1 MDEFDER
8 LIDDPLARG
17 GHGHERLD
25 AVEERDSDG
34 VDRRGF
40 LKCMAW
46 AGTGLVWTVSAGVLS
61 SCTLGASGKNSGSAS
76 GRGDFT
82 FAQVSDSH
90 IGFSKAPNMDVTATL
105 QKAIDKVNALPTR
118 PAFILHT
125 GDLSHLSTPQQ
136 FDTVDQILKGA
147 KSETGRVF
155 FTPGEHDTFVD
166 NGKTFMNRFGKGT
179 QGNGW
184 QSADYKGVHIVGL
197 VNTWNVKG
205 GGFGVLGQEQLGWL
219 KQDLA
224 GVNSDTPLIV
234 FAHVPL
240 WSIYPQWGW
249 GTDDAEQALAMMKRF
264 SSVTVLNG
272 HIHQVLEKQEGNV
285 TFHTAAST
293 AYPQPAP
300 GQTQGPGPLV
310 VVTDQLES
318 SLGMREV
325 AYVQKQNS
333 LVVIDQRLG

>member
-1 MDEFDER
+1 MDEFAEYV
-8 LIDDPLARG
+8 IDDPLARG
-17 GHGHERLD
+17 GHGHKRL
-25 AVEERDSDG
+25 AAAPARDEDG

-46 AGTGLVWTVSAGVLS
+46 AGTGLVWTVSGGVLS
-61 SCTLGASGKNSGSAS
+61 SCTLGASSKSGTAK
-76 GRGDFT
+76 GDFT

-90 IGFSKAPNMDVTATL
+90 IGFSKAPNTDVTGTL
-105 QKAIDKVNALPTR
+105 QKSIDKINALATR
-118 PAFILHT
+118 PAFVLHT

-147 KSETGRVF
+147 KSDTGRVF
-155 FTPGEHDTFVD
+155 YTPGEHDTFVD
-166 NGKTFMNRFGKGT
+166 NGKTFMQRFGQGT

-184 QSADYKGVHIVGL
+184 QSAGYKGVHIVGL

-205 GGFGVLGQEQLGWL
+205 GGFGVLGQEQLDWL

-240 WSIYPQWGW
+240 WAIYPQWGW
-249 GTDDAEQALAMMKRF
+249 GTDDAEQALSMMRRF

-272 HIHQVLEKQEGNV
+272 HIHQVLEKQEGNI

-310 VVTDQLES
+310 VVTNQLQS
-318 SLGMREV
+318 ALGVREV
-325 AYVQKQNS
+325 AFSRKQNA